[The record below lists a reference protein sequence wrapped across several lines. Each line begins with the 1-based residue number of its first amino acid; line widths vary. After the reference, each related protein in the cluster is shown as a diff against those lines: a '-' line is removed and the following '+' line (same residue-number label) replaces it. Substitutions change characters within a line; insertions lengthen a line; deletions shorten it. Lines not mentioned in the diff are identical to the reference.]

1 MEINNYYNQLQSKDI
16 LLSYK
21 GAVSSELLDC
31 LLKLTGDK
39 LHLLEGK
46 KSLRKK
52 VYTIV
57 VEILQN
63 IYHHVDPAFFES
75 DDMDSIAFVI
85 GKEEETFVI
94 MAGNYVVN
102 SKLDFLK
109 SIIDELNSLTPDEL
123 KSRYRAALDRGTFS
137 PKGGAGLGM
146 LYIARKS
153 GGRIEY
159 AVHETDLD
167 YSFFS
172 LKVKVKA

>member
-1 MEINNYYNQLQSKDI
+1 MQSKDI

-39 LHLLEGK
+39 LHLLASK
-46 KSLRKK
+46 KSLKKK

-63 IYHHVDPAFFES
+63 IYHHFDPAFFES

-85 GKEEETFVI
+85 GKEEDAFII
-94 MAGNYVVN
+94 MAGNYVSN
-102 SKLDFLK
+102 SKVTFLK
-109 SIIDELNSLTPDEL
+109 SIIDELNSLSPEEL
-123 KSRYRAALDRGTFS
+123 KNRYRSALDRGTFS

-159 AVHETDLD
+159 TVHEADLS